1 MPLIRKFLLKR
12 LVGLGP
18 SLSKK
23 LFNKIPAVKRAI
35 NADENSVEV
44 LEGLGKLFKH
54 MEGMGVR
61 QGTTKLEQLAAKVL
75 GPSIH
80 TIPGKGHR
88 LWLDPK
94 SMPSPGV
101 LAKEIG
107 HAMNADSLNKMFKNK
122 TLADA
127 MSYTRLGLMHGPSLL
142 ASAPAAIA
150 SGLDASD
157 STVNTLALGG
167 TASML
172 PGAALET
179 AAAIRG
185 AKLMKQLGI
194 KGRKAAFMGLPMY
207 ALGVAAPL
215 VPIIDRKIDA
225 TV

>member
-1 MPLIRKFLLKR
+1 MPPIQKFLLKR

-35 NADENSVEV
+35 NVNENSVEA

-54 MEGMGVR
+54 MEGMGVHH
-61 QGTTKLEQLAAKVL
+61 GTTKLEQIAAKVL

-88 LWLDPK
+88 LLLDSK

-107 HAMNADSLNKMFKNK
+107 HAMNADSLNNLFKNK

-127 MSYTRLGLMHGPSLL
+127 MSYTRLGVMHGPSLL

-157 STVNTLALGG
+157 STVNALAIGG
-167 TASML
+167 AASML

-185 AKLMKQLGI
+185 AKLMNQLGI
-194 KGRKAAFMGLPMY
+194 KGRKSAFIGLPMY
-207 ALGVAAPL
+207 ALGMAAPL
-215 VPIIDRKIDA
+215 LPVIDRKID
-225 TV
+225 TMV

>member
-1 MPLIRKFLLKR
+1 MLPIRKFLLKR
-12 LVGLGP
+12 IASLGP

-35 NADENSVEV
+35 NADTNSAEA

-54 MEGMGVR
+54 MEGMGVQR
-61 QGTTKLEQLAAKVL
+61 GTTQLEQLAAKVL

-88 LWLDPK
+88 LLLDPK

-107 HAMNADSLNKMFKNK
+107 HAMNADSLNKIFKNK

-127 MSYTRLGLMHGPSLL
+127 MSYTRLGIMHGPSLL
-142 ASAPAAIA
+142 ASMPAAMA

-157 STVNTLALGG
+157 STVNALALGG
-167 TASML
+167 AASML

-194 KGRKAAFMGLPMY
+194 KGRKSAFISLPMY
-207 ALGVAAPL
+207 ALGMTAPL
-215 VPIIDRKIDA
+215 LPVIDRKIDA
-225 TV
+225 MV